1 MSSYVAQP
9 AAVGGASVPAP
20 ADVGRSYVQEPT
32 DESGDGDVAAADQDT
47 FESAAPAVSFGSDA
61 QRADG
66 LQRRLDA
73 LEAEVE
79 RLRTLDAEV
88 ARLRADLNDLRAQL
102 GG

>member
-1 MSSYVAQP
+1 MLRSRPPWVARLFQRRP
-9 AAVGGASVPAP
+9 TWVAP
-20 ADVGRSYVQEPT
+20 MCSEPT

-47 FESAAPAVSFGSDA
+47 YESAAPAVSFGSDA